1 MSEVSCLEFKIRR
14 CALVRIQ
21 VASLSVSLLIAV
33 IFGKKE
39 TEVAKCI
46 ICEHISYAVSEEVAA
61 RTLLELKDYCLNGQT
76 VEIEIDKIKTDTL
89 SFPDHIQLAG
99 ANDAKFCVAQ
109 FFIYHSADT
118 NK

>member
-1 MSEVSCLEFKIRR
+1 MTL
-14 CALVRIQ
+14 
-21 VASLSVSLLIAV
+21 
-33 IFGKKE
+33 GKRE

-46 ICEHISYAVSEEVAA
+46 ICEHISYAVSEEIAVK
-61 RTLLELKDYCLNGQT
+61 TLLELKDYCLNGRT
-76 VEIEIDKIKTDTL
+76 VNIEIENTIEDTL

-99 ANDAKFCVAQ
+99 ENDAKFCVAQ